1 MKAVILSLV
10 LFTFSA
16 YVSAEC
22 SLYDE
27 VPSFVEMYFEDD
39 TLSNDPSDVV
49 RQLEE
54 AFEFAVS
61 NVAEVDDVRI
71 KLISTN
77 GVVHIYR
84 VDIDDTIWSAVGGS
98 DYIATANTLTGVV
111 SVQVK
116 GCWNSGE

>member
-1 MKAVILSLV
+1 MKAIVLSLI
-10 LFTFSA
+10 LLTFSQYSA
-16 YVSAEC
+16 AEC

-39 TLSNDPSDVV
+39 TLSSDPDDVV
-49 RQLEE
+49 RQLAE

-61 NVAEVDDVRI
+61 NVAEVDDVRL
-71 KLISTN
+71 KLISSN

-98 DYIATANTLTGVV
+98 DYVVTANTLTGVV
-111 SVQVK
+111 EAQVK